1 MATAAPHVKLLR
13 QLAHAKDDYL
23 SGALDI
29 TWQEGNATLFLV
41 FGQPSHATFDSPGRM
56 LEGDHAVAAMQGEL
70 PRDFEVGQWRRAM
83 SPRETLRLSLA
94 ELIEP
99 FVEQAGAQAE
109 SIETPTV
116 DDAAWW
122 SAEDDSP
129 ALGFGL
135 ADFPVL
141 PAGEALWPDGAPAE
155 VRLEARLASLPP
167 AAIVLSGP
175 RLRAAGVVSGGELID
190 AVWVDSDD
198 HVRGESAA
206 MAMLGAKEGTL
217 SGVRLD
223 PPELADALPG
233 LWRYP
238 VAASGIEL
246 AWLNPETMIGAL
258 KADETRAILLV
269 DAPDRGVALFAAG
282 RLVAVYSND
291 KRTPS
296 QSEYALKALLAQER
310 GTLVVL
316 RPAGA
321 AAAMRPVLAATSV
334 PAAAP
339 PAATTA
345 VAGAGDAA
353 AQAEPS
359 WYAEVTAVP
368 EPAVEPAA
376 APPPAAAAEP
386 PPVLPA
392 AAAVAA
398 PPEVDAEQSG
408 LVDFDEVKQELI
420 AIGLEWLGDPGA
432 APVTDLIRRT
442 RPTVDDFVT
451 LIDTIRG
458 LRVPGFE
465 PSAVQSMAKEMH
477 RHAAER
483 LCGA

>member
-41 FGQPSHATFDSPGRM
+41 FGQPSHATFESPGRT
-56 LEGDHAVAAMQGEL
+56 LEGDDAVSAMQGEL
-70 PRDFEVGQWRRAM
+70 PRDFEVGPWRRAM
-83 SPRETLRLSLA
+83 SPRETLHLSLT

-99 FVEQAGAQAE
+99 FVDQAGAQSE
-109 SIETPTV
+109 SIETESV
-116 DDAAWW
+116 DDATWW
-122 SAEDDSP
+122 SAEDDAP

-135 ADFPVL
+135 AGFPLL
-141 PAGEALWPDGAPAE
+141 PAGEALWADAAPGE

-167 AAIVLSGP
+167 AAVVLSGP

-206 MAMLGAKEGTL
+206 MALLGATEGTL
-217 SGVRLD
+217 SGVGLD
-223 PPELADALPG
+223 PPELAEALPG

-238 VAASGIEL
+238 AAATGIEL

-258 KADETRAILLV
+258 KAAEARAILLV

-282 RLVAVYSND
+282 RLVAVYSAET
-291 KRTPS
+291 RVPS
-296 QSEYALKALLAQER
+296 QSEYALKMLLSQER

-316 RPAGA
+316 RPAGSPSA
-321 AAAMRPVLAATSV
+321 QRPVLASAPVT
-334 PAAAP
+334 AAAP
-339 PAATTA
+339 PVAAPATGNG
-345 VAGAGDAA
+345 VASEPQAA
-353 AQAEPS
+353 PS
-359 WYAEVTAVP
+359 WYAEVTAAPAPAP
-368 EPAVEPAA
+368 ELAGAESEAPSAPEETA
-376 APPPAAAAEP
+376 APVDQPDG
-386 PPVLPA
+386 
-392 AAAVAA
+392 A
-398 PPEVDAEQSG
+398 PEQSG
-408 LVDFDEVKQELI
+408 LVDYGEVKQELI
-420 AIGLEWLGDPGA
+420 AIGVEWLGDPGA

-442 RPTVDDFVT
+442 RPTIDDFVA

-458 LRVPGFE
+458 LQVPGFE
-465 PSAVQSMAKEMH
+465 ASAVQSMAKEMH